1 METTIGVQVVAGS
14 DKLHLLG
21 FIEEE
26 QEFCFAKDAMYGWPQ
41 SVFNFVHFLEWSSKA
56 YVVL

>member
-21 FIEEE
+21 FIEEK
-26 QEFCFAKDAMYGWPQ
+26 QEFCFLAKDAMYGRPQ
-41 SVFNFVHFLEWSSKA
+41 LAFNFCTFFRMKQ
-56 YVVL
+56 